1 MPIDYEVQI
10 EKANTIND
18 LTNIKRKINY
28 NYYVKHS
35 PSRYSKL
42 MTSIDDKM
50 YLMTLTVKDAKDTL
64 EDEIDNAFNN
74 IKKWEKIHEEKTN
87 KLKELHKNPIL
98 FYHHNQ

>member
-18 LTNIKRKINY
+18 LTNIKLKINY

-35 PSRYSKL
+35 PLRYSKL

-50 YLMTLTVKDAKDTL
+50 YLMTLTVKDAKDTIQNKKASIKNTIEKLTKTL
-64 EDEIDNAFNN
+64 EDLD
-74 IKKWEKIHEEKTN
+74 KEESN
-87 KLKELHKNPIL
+87 LHKNPIIIL
-98 FYHHNQ
+98 SP